1 MSRGWN
7 QAAVTPRA
15 SRRPSPVFLLLV
27 LVMVVTG
34 WLAWTGRG
42 PSGLVVFG
50 FVIAG
55 WVVSL
60 CLHEYA
66 HAISAYRS
74 GDRSVAERGYLTLNP
89 FRYTHPVLSI
99 VIPVVL
105 VLMGGIGLP
114 GGAVWIDHGAIRGR
128 LRDSLISLA
137 GPLTNLACVVLLLLP
152 LRLGADTLAH
162 ASFWGAVAFL
172 AFLQLTAAVLNL
184 LPLPGVDGGNAL
196 FPWLNDQWRRAFA
209 MMAPYGMLV
218 LFVLLMTPQLNALFF
233 GGVFALGS
241 VLGLPT
247 DLVAQ
252 GFRDFP
258 SLGSFV
264 R

>member
-1 MSRGWN
+1 MSRPWYEP
-7 QAAVTPRA
+7 AVAPRA

-27 LVMVVTG
+27 AVLLGTG

-42 PSGLVVFG
+42 PTGLTVFL

-66 HAISAYRS
+66 HARLAYHS

-89 FRYTHPVLSI
+89 LKYTHPFLSI
-99 VIPVVL
+99 VIPVVF
-105 VLMGGIGLP
+105 VLLGGIGLP

-137 GPLTNLACVVLLLLP
+137 GPLTNLACFLVMVLP
-152 LRLGADTLAH
+152 MWLGVDTLAH
-162 ASFWGAVAFL
+162 RPFWSGLAFL

-196 FPWLNDQWRRAFA
+196 FPWLSAEWRRGFTL
-209 MMAPYGMLV
+209 MAPYGLLI
-218 LFVLLMTPQLNALFF
+218 LFVLLWTPQLNALFF
-233 GGVFALGS
+233 GTVDALGAAF
-241 VLGLPT
+241 GLPT
-247 DLVAQ
+247 DLVVE
-252 GFRDFP
+252 GFRQMP
-258 SLGSFV
+258 SLGSAIG
-264 R
+264 